1 MAAVK
6 LVYWGALGAMLGGLA
21 FVADSLLILS
31 GPEADWTNFVY
42 VVAALLVLVGLLGLN
57 ALQRENQDRLGQ
69 TGFYIVVAAFLGQ
82 VLGILVFMAG
92 SSVLE
97 WLVFPVGFLAVPIGL
112 VLYGIATLRAG
123 VLPRWCGIALIAV
136 PLLGVVLGDAG
147 EILFGL
153 LWLALGYML
162 WTKSR
167 VSVEQPRVQ

>member
-1 MAAVK
+1 MATVK
-6 LVYWGALGAMLGGLA
+6 LVHWGALGAMLGGLA
-21 FVADSLLILS
+21 FVIDSLLILS
-31 GPEADWTNFVY
+31 GPEADWTNFAY
-42 VVAALLVLVGLLGLN
+42 VVAAL
-57 ALQRENQDRLGQ
+57 
-69 TGFYIVVAAFLGQ
+69 LGQ

-92 SSVLE
+92 SPALE

-112 VLYGIATLRAG
+112 VLYGVATVRAR

-162 WTKSR
+162 LAKSR
-167 VSVEQPRVQ
+167 ESVEQPRVL